1 MYQICRAAPLMLLAA
16 LVICTSVGCD
26 ALGKKKDTSVEPP
39 VMALDE
45 DQGALARAQQ
55 VPSGK
60 GGEVELVEQTQGF
73 RAQYRQA
80 LETLLAY
87 YRRYGYYDKGRW
99 AEKEIREL
107 RNVTRYPY
115 LGDAVAASTRHE
127 PKESLSQANAL
138 YDEARKLH
146 QEATSLA
153 GMLGGGKAKL
163 QKALDAYRRLM
174 DEHPNSDKIDDAAF
188 YAGEIYASDTHKEYK
203 LALNCY
209 QRCLNWNPN
218 TDLPA
223 KFRMAVLYD
232 RRLRDRE
239 RAMAL
244 YKEVVQS
251 SPNRAN
257 IRFAQERIRV
267 LTDRASY
274 EAPDAEPGARR

>member
-1 MYQICRAAPLMLLAA
+1 
-16 LVICTSVGCD
+16 
-26 ALGKKKDTSVEPP
+26 
-39 VMALDE
+39 
-45 DQGALARAQQ
+45 
-55 VPSGK
+55 
-60 GGEVELVEQTQGF
+60 
-73 RAQYRQA
+73 
-80 LETLLAY
+80 
-87 YRRYGYYDKGRW
+87 
-99 AEKEIREL
+99 
-107 RNVTRYPY
+107 
-115 LGDAVAASTRHE
+115 
-127 PKESLSQANAL
+127 
-138 YDEARKLH
+138 
-146 QEATSLA
+146 
-153 GMLGGGKAKL
+153 MLGGGKAKL